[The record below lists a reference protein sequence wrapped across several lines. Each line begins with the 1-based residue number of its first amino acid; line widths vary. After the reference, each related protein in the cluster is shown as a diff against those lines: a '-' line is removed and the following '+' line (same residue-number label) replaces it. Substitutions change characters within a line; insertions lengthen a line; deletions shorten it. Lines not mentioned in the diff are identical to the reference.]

1 MQEDKISNLWIKL
14 DTNANHNV
22 TNKYFR
28 LDWTRHFVTFTYHTS
43 AEYIFPFT
51 LCSDPSLSLS
61 PQWKWNCSNLYFFAN
76 GPPDNST
83 IKDTTAHFIVFVSRS
98 PSSLVFSRLSTWLS
112 HKKACSE
119 ISAETSMQ
127 RSKKL
132 FIAEIFENWHQE
144 MFQQWYQ
151 RVRGRWR
158 QACVYDMQLISENL
172 DGAHNRLQK
181 FTPKTFL

>member
-1 MQEDKISNLWIKL
+1 MSQTNISGL
-14 DTNANHNV
+14 D
-22 TNKYFR
+22 
-28 LDWTRHFVTFTYHTS
+28 LTRHFVTFTHHTS

-83 IKDTTAHFIVFVSRS
+83 IKDTTAHFIVFVFRS
-98 PSSLVFSRLSTWLS
+98 PSLSRVFSRLSTWLS
-112 HKKACSE
+112 HKKACAE

-132 FIAEIFENWHQE
+132 FIAEILRTGSRRCSVSDIKEFADDWDKHTYATAHLSE
-144 MFQQWYQ
+144 F
-151 RVRGRWR
+151 RW
-158 QACVYDMQLISENL
+158 A
-172 DGAHNRLQK
+172 
-181 FTPKTFL
+181 T